1 MKNKEI
7 IKLLHNQQLFFKP
20 SNKGWKQESLDYI
33 PESGAQEELKFM
45 LEMKDFQPDSY
56 CISILAMKLID
67 DECKKDPEFDANS
80 ALNYTTQKLHKYFE
94 SSKYQQYDFL
104 HKLSP
109 GERSIFY
116 ALTYLKEDFFNED
129 CMKRNLNAKL
139 GELLIN
145 GCLISSDYQAVK
157 FNEQNLEKL
166 QKDVN
171 EIQKEKEQQA
181 HESDGIAALICGL
194 GAAVKTAV
202 EYSVKNTVNH
212 LKLAV

>member
-1 MKNKEI
+1 
-7 IKLLHNQQLFFKP
+7 
-20 SNKGWKQESLDYI
+20 
-33 PESGAQEELKFM
+33 
-45 LEMKDFQPDSY
+45 MKDFQPDSY

-67 DECKKDPEFDANS
+67 DECKKDPEFDVNS

-116 ALTYLKEDFFNED
+116 ALTYLKEEFFNED

-139 GELLIN
+139 GELIIN
-145 GCLISSDYQAVK
+145 GCLISSDYQSVK

-171 EIQKEKEQQA
+171 EIQKEKV
-181 HESDGIAALICGL
+181 SRLMKVTVAALICGL
-194 GAAVKTAV
+194 GVAVKTAV

-212 LKLAV
+212 LKLAI

>member
-7 IKLLHNQQLFFKP
+7 IKMLQYQQLYFKP
-20 SNKGWKQESLDYI
+20 SKKGWKQESLDYV

-45 LEMKDFQPDSY
+45 LEINDFQPDSY
-56 CISILAMKLID
+56 CISLLCIKLID
-67 DECKKDPEFDANS
+67 DERKKDPEFDVNS

-104 HKLSP
+104 NKLSP

-157 FNEQNLEKL
+157 FSEENLEKL

-171 EIQKEKEQQA
+171 EIQKAKEQQA

-194 GAAVKTAV
+194 GQAVKIAV

-212 LKLAV
+212 LKLAL